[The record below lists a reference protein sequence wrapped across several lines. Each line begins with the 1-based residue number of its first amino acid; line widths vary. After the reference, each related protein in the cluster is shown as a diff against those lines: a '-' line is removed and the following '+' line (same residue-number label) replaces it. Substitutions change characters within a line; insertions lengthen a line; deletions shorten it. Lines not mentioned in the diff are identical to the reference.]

1 MTTLATD
8 GRTIAADGQITCGDT
23 IEDTNATKV
32 FRLKDGRAFGF
43 AGCLA
48 SDYQFKWWADNGM
61 SLEEL
66 PTLSEDFSAVVIDGS
81 KTVLVFDH
89 MLRTMTMPVPYATGS
104 GRQYAVTAM
113 DLGFTPKEAVKAA
126 CKRDVWSS
134 GTIRAITVKAKDK
147 PSTPLP

>member
-8 GRTIAADGQITCGDT
+8 GTTIAADGQVTCGDT
-23 IEDTNATKV
+23 IEDTNAKNV

-48 SDYQFKWWADNGM
+48 SGFQFQWWPDNGM
-61 SLEEL
+61 NLDEL

-89 MLRTMTMPVPYATGS
+89 LLRTMKMPAPYTTGS
-104 GRQYAVTAM
+104 GMQYAITAM
-113 DLGFTPKEAVKAA
+113 DLGATPKEAVKAA

-134 GTIRAITVKAKDK
+134 GTIRSVTVKAKDK
-147 PSTPLP
+147 SDTPKP

>member
-8 GRTIAADGQITCGDT
+8 GQTIAADGQITCGDT

-32 FRLKDGRAFGF
+32 FRIKDGRAFGF

-48 SDYQFKWWADNGM
+48 SGYQFKWWADKGM
-61 SLEEL
+61 NVDEL
-66 PTLSEDFSAVVIDGS
+66 PNLSEDFSAVVIDGS

-104 GRQYAVTAM
+104 GMRYAITAM
-113 DLGFTPKEAVKAA
+113 DLGFSPKEAVKAA

-147 PSTPLP
+147 SSVAKP